1 MAIGVIATIPVQEG
15 KNDEFEAVFM
25 ELAAQV
31 LANEPGCKFYA
42 LNRSKSDP
50 QVYKVL
56 ESYEDQAA
64 LEAHGQTDYFKA
76 ANVKLAG
83 LVGGRPDI
91 AYLDG
96 VEWGFLLLAT
106 NYLILVAVSGWRR
119 RRQPFSLH
127 FNTLSRVATRSVSVV
142 VWPSKSKQD
151 L

>member
-56 ESYEDQAA
+56 ESYGIRRLWKPTGKPITSRQRTSNWQVWSAGVRI
-64 LEAHGQTDYFKA
+64 LSTSTVSSKA
-76 ANVKLAG
+76 AF
-83 LVGGRPDI
+83 
-91 AYLDG
+91 Y
-96 VEWGFLLLAT
+96 
-106 NYLILVAVSGWRR
+106 
-119 RRQPFSLH
+119 
-127 FNTLSRVATRSVSVV
+127 
-142 VWPSKSKQD
+142 
-151 L
+151 

>member
-1 MAIGVIATIPVQEG
+1 MAAIRVCSSVVDWVSADTPIKTTINQQQKMRGTSWLSVLLPPFRFKKE

-91 AYLDG
+91 EYLDG
-96 VEWGFLLLAT
+96 VE
-106 NYLILVAVSGWRR
+106 
-119 RRQPFSLH
+119 
-127 FNTLSRVATRSVSVV
+127 
-142 VWPSKSKQD
+142 
-151 L
+151 

>member
-15 KNDEFEAVFM
+15 KNDEFEAVFT

-31 LANEPGCKFYA
+31 LRNEPGCKFYA

-50 QVYKVL
+50 QVYKLL

-64 LEAHGQTDYFKA
+64 LEAHGQTEHFKE

-91 AYLDG
+91 EYLDG
-96 VEWGFLLLAT
+96 VE
-106 NYLILVAVSGWRR
+106 
-119 RRQPFSLH
+119 
-127 FNTLSRVATRSVSVV
+127 
-142 VWPSKSKQD
+142 
-151 L
+151 

>member
-15 KNDEFEAVFM
+15 KNHEFEAVFM

-91 AYLDG
+91 EYLDG
-96 VEWGFLLLAT
+96 VE
-106 NYLILVAVSGWRR
+106 
-119 RRQPFSLH
+119 
-127 FNTLSRVATRSVSVV
+127 
-142 VWPSKSKQD
+142 
-151 L
+151 